1 METFTFDVN
10 TFFGEH
16 SPVEQSSGVINDPR
30 KHLKTLKMI
39 ETPIE
44 EIKEPKAGAIKMSG
58 GAIKMSGGAIKM
70 GKGCS
75 KNNSSAGALAFNEE
89 QLMSELSNMKK
100 GGSLTGL
107 AATIIPALIQLAPEI
122 INSIKSAKKS
132 GGAVKFGGASF
143 IFLQGIDAANYDEML
158 KLFKAIEK
166 QKKNLIREGGAIK
179 IGSGRMGDFFKKSWN
194 NLKSFYANNKDRLKP
209 ITDILLNSASKTA
222 NKYIDKGM
230 NYVANKT
237 NSDTIKQISNVVGNM
252 AKDTVNDTI
261 ENVRNYE
268 GGGIIYNNSG
278 TCKVG
283 SYDINDIGEEKKTKV
298 NKKKSK
304 KIIVSTDNNQD
315 HVTEN
320 LIPIQRKKVY

>member
-1 METFTFDVN
+1 MEPFTFDIN
-10 TFFGEH
+10 TFFGEP
-16 SPVEQSSGVINDPR
+16 SAVEQSSGIISDPR
-30 KHLKTLKMI
+30 KHLKTLKML

-44 EIKEPKAGAIKMSG
+44 EIKESG
-58 GAIKMSGGAIKM
+58 GAIKMSGG
-70 GKGCS
+70 GC
-75 KNNSSAGALAFNEE
+75 NNKAGALAFNEE
-89 QLMSELSNMKK
+89 QLMSELSNLKK

-122 INSIKSAKKS
+122 INSIKTAKKS

-143 IFLQGIDAANYDEML
+143 LFLQGVDAANYDEML
-158 KLFKAIEK
+158 KLFRAIEK

-209 ITDILLNSASKTA
+209 ITDILLNSATKAA
-222 NKYIDKGM
+222 NKYIDKGV

-237 NSDTIKQISNVVGNM
+237 GSDTIKEISNVVGNM

-268 GGGIIYNNSG
+268 GGSYN
-278 TCKVG
+278 
-283 SYDINDIGEEKKTKV
+283 INNIDEERKTKL

-320 LIPIQRKKVY
+320 LIPIRKKVY

>member
-1 METFTFDVN
+1 MEPFTFDVN
-10 TFFGEH
+10 TFFGEP
-16 SPVEQSSGVINDPR
+16 SPIEQSSDTINDQR
-30 KHLKTLKMI
+30 KHLKTLKML

-44 EIKEPKAGAIKMSG
+44 EIKQPTA

-70 GKGCS
+70 GKGC
-75 KNNSSAGALAFNEE
+75 KKEAGALAFNEE
-89 QLMSELSNMKK
+89 QLMSELSNLKK

-107 AATIIPALIQLAPEI
+107 ASMIIPSLIQLAPEI

-132 GGAVKFGGASF
+132 GGAIKFGGASF
-143 IFLQGIDAANYDEML
+143 VFLQGIDAANYDEML
-158 KLFKAIEK
+158 KLFKAIER

-179 IGSGRMGDFFKKSWN
+179 IGSGKMGEFFKKSWN
-194 NLKSFYANNKDRLKP
+194 NLKSFYANNKDKLKP

-237 NSDTIKQISNVVGNM
+237 GSDTIKQISNVVGNM

-268 GGGIIYNNSG
+268 GG
-278 TCKVG
+278 
-283 SYDINDIGEEKKTKV
+283 SYDINNINEEKKTKV

-320 LIPIQRKKVY
+320 LIPLRKKVY

>member
-1 METFTFDVN
+1 MEPFTFDIN
-10 TFFGEH
+10 TFFGEP

-30 KHLKTLKMI
+30 KHLKTLKML

-44 EIKEPKAGAIKMSG
+44 EIKEPKAGAIKMGKGDESCG
-58 GAIKMSGGAIKM
+58 GACKKGAAI
-70 GKGCS
+70 
-75 KNNSSAGALAFNEE
+75 AFNEE
-89 QLMSELSNMKK
+89 QLMTELSNMKK

-268 GGGIIYNNSG
+268 GG
-278 TCKVG
+278 
-283 SYDINDIGEEKKTKV
+283 SYDINNINDEKKTKV

-320 LIPIQRKKVY
+320 LIQIRKKVY

>member
-1 METFTFDVN
+1 MEPFTFDVN
-10 TFFGEH
+10 TFFGEP
-16 SPVEQSSGVINDPR
+16 SPLEQSSGVINDPR
-30 KHLKTLKMI
+30 KHLKTLRMI

-44 EIKEPKAGAIKMSG
+44 EIKEPKSTSNSTVSSG
-58 GAIKMSGGAIKM
+58 GAIKMSGGGCKKGAAI
-70 GKGCS
+70 
-75 KNNSSAGALAFNEE
+75 AFNEE

-107 AATIIPALIQLAPEI
+107 ASAIIPALIQLAPEI

-132 GGAVKFGGASF
+132 GGAIKFGGASF

-166 QKKNLIREGGAIK
+166 QKKNLIREAGAIK

-209 ITDILLNSASKTA
+209 ITDILLSSANNTA
-222 NKYIDKGM
+222 NKYIDKGI

-237 NSDTIKQISNVVGNM
+237 GSDTIKQISNVVGNM

-261 ENVRNYE
+261 NTVKNYE
-268 GGGIIYNNSG
+268 G
-278 TCKVG
+278 G

-298 NKKKSK
+298 NKKKIK
-304 KIIVSTDNNQD
+304 KIIVSSDNNQD

-320 LIPIQRKKVY
+320 LIPIRKRVY

>member
-1 METFTFDVN
+1 MEPFTFDIN
-10 TFFGEH
+10 AFFGEP

-44 EIKEPKAGAIKMSG
+44 EVKEPKA

-75 KNNSSAGALAFNEE
+75 KDNSSAGALAFNEE

-107 AATIIPALIQLAPEI
+107 AATIIPALIELAPQI
-122 INSIKSAKKS
+122 INGIKSAKK
-132 GGAVKFGGASF
+132 GGAIKMQEGGASF
-143 IFLQGIDAANYDEML
+143 IFLQGVDAANYDEML

-209 ITDILLNSASKTA
+209 ITDILLNSASKAA
-222 NKYIDKGM
+222 NKYIDKGV

-268 GGGIIYNNSG
+268 A
-278 TCKVG
+278 G
-283 SYDINDIGEEKKTKV
+283 SYDINNINDEKKTKV

-320 LIPIQRKKVY
+320 LIPIRKKVY

>member
-1 METFTFDVN
+1 MEPFTFDVN
-10 TFFGEH
+10 TFFGEP
-16 SPVEQSSGVINDPR
+16 SPVEHSSGVISDQR
-30 KHLKTLKMI
+30 KHLKTLKML

-44 EIKEPKAGAIKMSG
+44 EIKEGGACNKQAGAIKMGNNG
-58 GAIKMSGGAIKM
+58 GAF
-70 GKGCS
+70 
-75 KNNSSAGALAFNEE
+75 AFNED
-89 QLMSELSNMKK
+89 QLMSELSSLKK

-107 AATIIPALIQLAPEI
+107 AATVIPALIELAPQI
-122 INSIKSAKKS
+122 INSIKNAKK
-132 GGAVKFGGASF
+132 GGAIQFGGASF

-158 KLFKAIEK
+158 KLFKAIER
-166 QKKNLIREGGAIK
+166 QKKNLIREAGAIK

-230 NYVANKT
+230 DYIANKT
-237 NSDTIKQISNVVGNM
+237 GSDTIKQISNVVGNM
-252 AKDTVNDTI
+252 AKDSVNSTI
-261 ENVRNYE
+261 DGVRNYE
-268 GGGIIYNNSG
+268 GG
-278 TCKVG
+278 
-283 SYDINDIGEEKKTKV
+283 SYDINNICEENKTKL

-320 LIPIQRKKVY
+320 IIRKRVY

>member
-1 METFTFDVN
+1 MEPFTFDVN
-10 TFFGEH
+10 TFFGDP
-16 SPVEQSSGVINDPR
+16 SPLEQSSGVINDPR
-30 KHLKTLKMI
+30 KHLKTLKML

-44 EIKEPKAGAIKMSG
+44 EIKEGGACNKQAGACNKQAGAIKM
-58 GAIKMSGGAIKM
+58 
-70 GKGCS
+70 
-75 KNNSSAGALAFNEE
+75 NNNGGALAFSEE
-89 QLMSELSNMKK
+89 QLMNDLSNLKK

-107 AATIIPALIQLAPEI
+107 AASIIPALIQLAPEI

-132 GGAVKFGGASF
+132 GGTIKFGGASF

-158 KLFKAIEK
+158 KLFKAIER

-179 IGSGRMGDFFKKSWN
+179 IGSGKMGEFFKKSWN

-209 ITDILLNSASKTA
+209 ISDILLSSASKSA
-222 NKYIDKGM
+222 NNFIDRGVNYI
-230 NYVANKT
+230 ANKT

-252 AKDTVNDTI
+252 AKDTVNDSI

-268 GGGIIYNNSG
+268 GGSYNINN
-278 TCKVG
+278 
-283 SYDINDIGEEKKTKV
+283 INDEKKTKV

-304 KIIVSTDNNQD
+304 KIIVSTDNSQD

-320 LIPIQRKKVY
+320 LIPMRKRVY

>member
-1 METFTFDVN
+1 MEPFTFDIN
-10 TFFGEH
+10 TFFGEP
-16 SPVEQSSGVINDPR
+16 SPVEQSSGVVSDQR
-30 KHLKTLKMI
+30 KHLKTLKML

-44 EIKEPKAGAIKMSG
+44 EIKEPKAGGIIVNNSSNSKA
-58 GAIKMSGGAIKM
+58 GAIKMSAGAIKM
-70 GKGCS
+70 GKGCN
-75 KNNSSAGALAFNEE
+75 KDNGGALAFNEE

-107 AATIIPALIQLAPEI
+107 AASIIPALIQLAPEI
-122 INSIKSAKKS
+122 ISSIKSAKKS

-143 IFLQGIDAANYDEML
+143 IFLQGINAANYDEML

-222 NKYIDKGM
+222 NKYIDKGV

-237 NSDTIKQISNVVGNM
+237 GSDTIKEISNVVGNI
-252 AKDTVNDTI
+252 AKDTVNNTI

-268 GGGIIYNNSG
+268 G
-278 TCKVG
+278 G

-320 LIPIQRKKVY
+320 VIPIPRKKVY